1 LCPRCL
7 GALNLDSETGLG
19 GPGAAAAPPPP
30 SAQELSP
37 HFPQLEI
44 LEVVGQGGMG
54 VVYKVRQKELDR
66 IAALKVLPPG
76 IGADPAFAERF
87 AREAKALARLNHPGI
102 VTIYDSGRA
111 GGLFYFLMEYVDGV
125 SLGRLM
131 RGGRVSP
138 REALAIVPQLCDA
151 LQYAHDQGI
160 VHRDIKPENILL
172 DRQGRVKVAD
182 FGLAKL
188 LGTGNEPAPSGGAGP
203 ALAPGVAGTDKAGGG
218 AASVLPAEAGAPA
231 SLTGAGKVVGT
242 PRYMAPEQAEH
253 PGEVDHRA
261 DIYALGVV
269 FYQMLT
275 GELPGQPLDPP
286 SKKVQID
293 VRLDEV
299 VLRAL
304 EKEPERRYQQA
315 SQVKTA
321 VETIATTS
329 PARSQA
335 ATAPASAPP
344 ESDLFRLGKVFGIE
358 STTAVKCLC
367 LAALA
372 TLVTVALIGY
382 GPLAAW
388 TRRIAVFGFAAS
400 VGLAGVALIVEW
412 AERRKPRDPRRPRHQ
427 DRSARQ
433 ERMPSRGWP
442 KAAYLGVAAGAVL
455 AIAYCVRVW
464 LASSGLAVET
474 LTQYDFQQLVDANQ
488 IAEAMIR
495 NNSQNP
501 FLNEIDGKYFA
512 TDAEGKRL
520 LESNPHAKVP
530 FRAVVRLYPELEKR
544 LLELPQV
551 QPRQHTPH
559 PGPVE
564 PVSAATAHE
573 GDIGRYTNGL
583 GTVESSNSVTFQ
595 IPQELCQEVIRKFDA
610 HQALT
615 VEAFDRQGQK
625 KFGHGLLAGV
635 DNQIDT
641 ATGTLKCRASLVP
654 EGDNLMI
661 PGLFLNLRLLLETK
675 HGVTLVPAAAIQRE
689 PESTF
694 VWVIQSDNTVTRR
707 PVRLGVEDG
716 KWAEIQSGLSPG
728 QVVVTD
734 NFNRM
739 REGLK
744 VRYDLAPTPQAKR
757 P

>member
-1 LCPRCL
+1 MPPDAPEGLCPRCV

-19 GPGAAAAPPPP
+19 GAGAAAAAPP

-138 REALAIVPQLCDA
+138 REALGIVPQLCDA

-188 LGTGNEPAPSGGAGP
+188 LGTGGEPATAGGAG
-203 ALAPGVAGTDKAGGG
+203 AGKAGEREG
-218 AASVLPAEAGAPA
+218 AVLPAEAGVPLPA
-231 SLTGAGKVVGT
+231 EAGVPLPAEAGVPLRAEAGVPLRAEAGVPAGLTGAGKVVGT

-253 PGEVDHRA
+253 PAQVDHRA

-275 GELPGQPLDPP
+275 GELPGQRLEPP
-286 SKKVQID
+286 SRKVQID

-304 EKEPERRYQQA
+304 EKAPERRYQQV

-321 VETIATTS
+321 VETIVQS
-329 PARSQA
+329 PGPGRGVKPEITEGREKGDGLKWKGGAEGG
-335 ATAPASAPP
+335 ATAASARGG
-344 ESDLFRLGKVFGIE
+344 SRAGRLG
-358 STTAVKCLC
+358 
-367 LAALA
+367 
-372 TLVTVALIGY
+372 
-382 GPLAAW
+382 
-388 TRRIAVFGFAAS
+388 RR
-400 VGLAGVALIVEW
+400 
-412 AERRKPRDPRRPRHQ
+412 
-427 DRSARQ
+427 
-433 ERMPSRGWP
+433 
-442 KAAYLGVAAGAVL
+442 AYLGVVLCIAGLLVLGFGFHVALRRIASARLARQAEAEAARWHRAL
-455 AIAYCVRVW
+455 
-464 LASSGLAVET
+464 SSSEPAEGTRNPGLARE
-474 LTQYDFQQLVDANQ
+474 
-488 IAEAMIR
+488 
-495 NNSQNP
+495 
-501 FLNEIDGKYFA
+501 
-512 TDAEGKRL
+512 
-520 LESNPHAKVP
+520 
-530 FRAVVRLYPELEKR
+530 
-544 LLELPQV
+544 
-551 QPRQHTPH
+551 
-559 PGPVE
+559 
-564 PVSAATAHE
+564 VSGATARK
-573 GDIGRYTNGL
+573 GDIGRYTNTL

-610 HQALT
+610 HQRLP
-615 VEAFDRQGQK
+615 VEAFDRGWEK
-625 KFGHGLLAGV
+625 KFGHGFLAGV

-641 ATGTLKCRASLVP
+641 ATGTMKCRARLVP

-661 PGLFLNLRLLLETK
+661 PGMFLNLRMLLEMK

-689 PESTF
+689 AESTF
-694 VWVIQSDNTVTRR
+694 VWVIRSDSTVTRR
-707 PVRLGVEDG
+707 PVGLGVEEG
-716 KWAEIQSGLSPG
+716 KWAEVQSGLSPG
-728 QVVVTD
+728 EVVVTD

-744 VRYDLAPTPQAKR
+744 VRYDLAPKAE
-757 P
+757 